1 MNSNQLGINIKPQLG
16 GDIEAYCGKCK
27 DTREHVIAALGSGGN
42 VERVQ
47 CRTCQ
52 SNHIFREKAAKSTSA
67 KSTTA
72 KSTTTRSASGKS
84 SRKESSAEP
93 DGSGPLRPYSMQD
106 KFSIGDRIEH
116 PKFGVGV
123 VLEVRF
129 GKIDVKFGREQRT
142 LVHGA

>member
-1 MNSNQLGINIKPQLG
+1 MNSNQLGINVKPQLG

-27 DTREHVIAALGSGGN
+27 DSREHVIAALTADGT
-42 VERVQ
+42 VQRVQ

-52 SNHIFREKAAKSTSA
+52 SNHAFRQKA
-67 KSTTA
+67 A
-72 KSTTTRSASGKS
+72 KSTTTRSTSTRTAK
-84 SRKESSAEP
+84 KEATADP
-93 DGSGPLRPYSMQD
+93 DGGGPLRPYSMQD

-142 LVHGA
+142 LIHCA